1 MNIKFRGLLPDE
13 IDIRVGNVSQRGAT
27 LLLYKNARVDM
38 ALLDQVV
45 GPMNWQR
52 DHKEVK
58 GNMYCGIGIQG
69 ENGWVWK
76 WDCGTESNTE
86 AEKGESSD
94 SFKRAGFNW
103 GLGREL
109 YTAPLIFIN
118 CETLPDGNRYK
129 LKNKSEFYDTRVSKI
144 EYEDFNGSRRI
155 SKLEITRKGKTIYSW
170 QSDTEIKEEMKKG
183 ETLYATPS
191 EKDGLK
197 ALCKQKG
204 VTQRWMLQA
213 IGSDPDHP
221 TPMTQAEYGS
231 AMNILL
237 ELPDAQAN

>member
-1 MNIKFRGLLPDE
+1 MDLKFRGLYPDE
-13 IDIRVGNVSQRGAT
+13 IEIRVGTVSQRGAS

-58 GNMYCGIGIQG
+58 GNMYCGIGITDG
-69 ENGWVWK
+69 HDWVWK

-118 CETLPDGNRYK
+118 CETEAEGYKYK
-129 LKNKSEFYDTRVSKI
+129 LKNKSEFYDTKVSKI
-144 EYEDFNGSRRI
+144 EYEDYNGSRRI
-155 SKLEITRKGKTIYSW
+155 SKLEITRKGKVIYSW
-170 QSDTEIKEEMKKG
+170 QSDTEIVNMMKEG
-183 ETLYATPS
+183 ETALAS
-191 EKDGLK
+191 EDLKKDLK

-231 AMNILL
+231 AMNILM
-237 ELPDAQAN
+237 ELPDAQA

>member
-1 MNIKFRGLLPDE
+1 MDLKFRGLYPDE

-58 GNMYCGIGIQG
+58 GNMYCGIGITDG
-69 ENGWVWK
+69 HDWVWK

-118 CETLPDGNRYK
+118 CETEADGYKYK
-129 LKNKSEFYDTRVSKI
+129 LKNKSEFYDTKVSKI
-144 EYEDFNGSRRI
+144 EYERLGYKVVGYDVTFTCDGGRAYSEEQTTYLNVTADTPFYVFRARRCMRHPPR
-155 SKLEITRKGKTIYSW
+155 RK
-170 QSDTEIKEEMKKG
+170 
-183 ETLYATPS
+183 A
-191 EKDGLK
+191 
-197 ALCKQKG
+197 
-204 VTQRWMLQA
+204 
-213 IGSDPDHP
+213 
-221 TPMTQAEYGS
+221 
-231 AMNILL
+231 
-237 ELPDAQAN
+237 